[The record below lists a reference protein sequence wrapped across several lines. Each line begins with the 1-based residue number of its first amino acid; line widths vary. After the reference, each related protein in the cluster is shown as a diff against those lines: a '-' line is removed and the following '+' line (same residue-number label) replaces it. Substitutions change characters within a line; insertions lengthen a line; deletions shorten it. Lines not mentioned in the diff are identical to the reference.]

1 MTKQKIKETEFREVG
16 ESDDYIIYDMTQ
28 FLKDGIETDSIEI
41 EKDFIKYIDSA
52 INKAIKQ
59 QKEEI
64 REMIGESLS
73 VDELK
78 GEMGACYSTLNVQ
91 VAFKEGFN
99 HKGKELLKALDNLD

>member
-1 MTKQKIKETEFREVG
+1 MAKDIVMPTEELLKSSDKITSYLDEA
-16 ESDDYIIYDMTQ
+16 
-28 FLKDGIETDSIEI
+28 L
-41 EKDFIKYIDSA
+41 
-52 INKAIKQ
+52 KQ
-59 QKEEI
+59 QREEI